1 MKRVVSLLSLV
12 FLSYSAIGEGN
23 VYRISSVSGS
33 LPDIDSSLVID
44 NPESGDEEV
53 DTAVSVNL

>member
-1 MKRVVSLLSLV
+1 MKKAVSLLSLV

-44 NPESGDEEV
+44 NPESGYEEV